1 MDTDDGNVYDELV
14 IEQNGDG
21 KQVRGYSDYTVR
33 SNNLPL
39 RYCNEQVK
47 F

>member
-14 IEQNGDG
+14 IEQDRDG

-33 SNNLPL
+33 MSQSFSCQ
-39 RYCNEQVK
+39 R
-47 F
+47 FR